1 MAAKPSLRL
10 LALCELCW
18 LEDHTNWEPES
29 MDESGHILMKLVGV
43 DTPEVTNFGVVDICC
58 MCGSITICG
67 IYQMMDPNKVYFL
80 DENEESL
87 ERFEFDIGILDE
99 D

>member
-1 MAAKPSLRL
+1 
-10 LALCELCW
+10 
-18 LEDHTNWEPES
+18 

-43 DTPEVTNFGVVDICC
+43 DTPEVTNFGVVDMCC